1 MDCQSA
7 THKNPPVASHIVMFH
22 DRVAHESSVL
32 SPDTLAEL
40 SRRLTTNPILPRGAG
55 TPVTIG
61 RGAMERLLPHRG
73 TMLLVDAIDEV
84 DRPSRSIRGHRH
96 FVNEDPG
103 FAGHFP
109 EAPVYPAVLIV
120 EAIGQL
126 SLALLHFADHWHFEV
141 PDDVIPSLV
150 QVVRIHVAA
159 FLTPFIP
166 GDTMELHA
174 HVIERDAT
182 VLASGQAWKN
192 GTLAAFAISELRV
205 DNVTYRGRIDEHGV
219 GSRGCDPP
227 ARRRR
232 APLGHPPLEGFLD

>member
-1 MDCQSA
+1 
-7 THKNPPVASHIVMFH
+7 MFH

-40 SRRLTTNPILPRGAG
+40 SRRLTTRPILPQGAG
-55 TPVTIG
+55 TRVTIG
-61 RGAMERLLPHRG
+61 RAALERLLPHRG
-73 TMLLVDAIDEV
+73 PMLLVDAIDEV
-84 DRPSRSIRGHRH
+84 DRSSRSIRGHRH
-96 FVNEDPG
+96 FVDEDPG

-141 PDDVIPSLV
+141 PDEVIPSLV

-159 FLTPFIP
+159 FLTPFVP

-182 VLASGQAWKN
+182 VLAAGQAWKN

-205 DNVTYRGRIDEHGV
+205 DDMRNRRRREEPAATHRDYVDR
-219 GSRGCDPP
+219 P

-232 APLGHPPLEGFLD
+232 APFGHPPLEEFLD